1 MEIPLFRKLHAEG
14 LIPDESLRKAE
25 SLESQRLFSLHGEL
39 KLLLYLGVVL
49 LSGGLGILVYKNID
63 TIGHQAVLAFIALV
77 SAGSFLY
84 CVRRKP
90 SFHWGKMAAP
100 DTVYDYIL
108 LLACLSLVTFI
119 GYLQFAYGVFGHH
132 YGLATFIPMVLLF
145 ISAYYF
151 DHLGVLSLAITNL
164 AAWAGVAITPLHLLE
179 DNNFG
184 NEQVIYTGILL
195 GWVLMAAGRL
205 SQLQGRKSHFES
217 TYTNFGFHLYFIAAL
232 AGLFIHERAY
242 LLWFLLFAAIAWFLY
257 RQAMARRSFYFVVFT
272 VLYTYIALGYV
283 VIRALDHFHDDAMNA
298 IVLGLI
304 YFILSAC
311 GVGALL
317 IRLNRKLKTHDG
329 L

>member
-14 LIPDESLRKAE
+14 LIPDESLQETEIVEGR
-25 SLESQRLFSLHGEL
+25 RLFSLHWEL

-49 LSGGLGILVYKNID
+49 LSGGLGILVYKHID

-84 CVRRKP
+84 CVRKRP

-100 DTVYDYIL
+100 DAVYDYIL
-108 LLACLSLVTFI
+108 LLACLSLLTFV
-119 GYLQFAYGVFGHH
+119 GYLQFAYEVFGHH
-132 YGLATFIPMVLLF
+132 YGLATFIPMILLF

-164 AAWAGVAITPLHLLE
+164 AAWAGIAITPLHLLE
-179 DNNFG
+179 DSNFA
-184 NEQVIYTGILL
+184 NDQVIYTGILL
-195 GWVLMAAGRL
+195 GWVLMGAGRL
-205 SQLQGRKSHFES
+205 TLIQNRKAHFEA
-217 TYTNFGFHLYFIAAL
+217 TYTNFGFHLYFVAAL
-232 AGLFIHERAY
+232 AGLFTHDSLY
-242 LLWFLLFAAIAWFLY
+242 LLWFLLFAAIAAVLFQ
-257 RQAMARRSFYFVVFT
+257 QAMARRSFYFVVFI
-272 VLYTYIALGYV
+272 VLYAYIALGYV
-283 VIRALDHFHDDAMNA
+283 VVQALSNIHGD
-298 IVLGLI
+298 GLVPGLM

-317 IRLNRKLKTHDG
+317 VHLNRKLKSNDG